1 MRAQR
6 GASASFEVPSL
17 DIGWGFRGWAFGEEV
32 VGEEAQKE
40 LMRLVHVWH
49 ACMLSHFSC
58 VRPCE
63 TLCDWSVPGS
73 SFYGIFQG
81 KNTAVGCQALLQEIF
96 LT

>member
-1 MRAQR
+1 MLLAKLRSCACPGPKRPRKMRAQR

-58 VRPCE
+58 V
-63 TLCDWSVPGS
+63 
-73 SFYGIFQG
+73 
-81 KNTAVGCQALLQEIF
+81 
-96 LT
+96 